1 MKLQTVFLVFLV
13 FFTFTLFGQV
23 KQVSDPDKVY
33 SFPEKEAEYPGG
45 TNKMLNFLSQN
56 IVYPASALSAN
67 IEGRTMI
74 QFIVE
79 KDGSIDTI
87 VVKKEIVGCPECSQE
102 AIRVIQLMPKWKPGK
117 MNGQP
122 ARMFIILPITFQN
135 TDPESKENR

>member
-23 KQVSDPDKVY
+23 EQVSDSDKIY

-45 TNKMLNFLSQN
+45 TNEMLNFLSQN

-87 VVKKEIVGCPECSQE
+87 VVKKEVIGCPECSQE
-102 AIRVIQLMPKWKPGK
+102 AIRVIRLMPKWKPGR

-122 ARMFIILPITFQN
+122 ARTYFNLPITFQI
-135 TDPESKENR
+135 TDPEPQKR